1 MAEGGRVTPAAL
13 RHLADRI
20 AKDTRFGRVAR
31 LTTAAILEGV
41 AAQME
46 RGEW

>member
-1 MAEGGRVTPAAL
+1 MTAADV
-13 RHLADRI
+13 RTLADRI
-20 AKDTRFGRVAR
+20 RRDARFGPTAR
-31 LTTAAILEGV
+31 NVCAAVLEGV

>member
-1 MAEGGRVTPAAL
+1 MTPADV

-20 AKDTRFGRVAR
+20 AADPRISRMARTLVA
-31 LTTAAILEGV
+31 AVLEGV
-41 AAQME
+41 AARME

>member
-1 MAEGGRVTPAAL
+1 MVTPADV
-13 RHLADRI
+13 RTLADRI
-20 AKDTRFGRVAR
+20 RKDVRFGPTAR
-31 LTTAAILEGV
+31 NVCAAVLEGV

>member
-1 MAEGGRVTPAAL
+1 MTPSQV

-20 AKDTRFGRVAR
+20 AKDPRFGKVAR